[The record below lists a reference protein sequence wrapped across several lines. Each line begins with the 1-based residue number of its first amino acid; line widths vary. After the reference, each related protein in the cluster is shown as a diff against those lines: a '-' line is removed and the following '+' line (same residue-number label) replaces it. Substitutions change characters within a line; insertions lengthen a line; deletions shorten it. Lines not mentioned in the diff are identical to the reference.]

1 MNKINLTAI
10 LIIIVC
16 SLFMRWDYWASVNE
30 ENSSKNFAI
39 DCHSDSIMR
48 IEIIKSN
55 NHDKK
60 SIFFKG
66 DKDNWFIDGKYQK
79 SMLEKSKLTRLI
91 ENICNISYQS
101 FLLANQ

>member
-39 DCHSDSIMR
+39 GCHSDSIMR
-48 IEIIKSN
+48 IEIIKSLIIMI
-55 NHDKK
+55 K
-60 SIFFKG
+60 SQFSLRVIKTIG
-66 DKDNWFIDGKYQK
+66 
-79 SMLEKSKLTRLI
+79 SLMV
-91 ENICNISYQS
+91 NIRKVC
-101 FLLANQ
+101 